1 MIRISHPLK
10 VTVVEGILQ
19 QALVL
24 QGWKYM
30 NDINQLDDHWHEECG
45 IAGIYGDEK
54 AAEKLYLSLY
64 ALQHR
69 GQESAGIASTDGCDI
84 ALHKGLGL
92 VWAVF
97 SDPAAMPKLTGHAA
111 IGHNRYSTRGTTNI
125 INAQPIV
132 IECKSGRIAV
142 GHNGTITNASQLRKG
157 MQESGSIFQTTSDS
171 EIVLHLIA
179 RSSQTDIVDA
189 IAEALKKLVG
199 AYCFVFLTPDKLIA
213 ARDPYG
219 FRPLSLGT
227 INGVYMVASE
237 TCAFDIVGAE
247 YIRSLEPGEIVV
259 IDNAGIR
266 CSRLPEAPRRSYCIF
281 EHIYFARPD
290 SLIFGEKVDKIR
302 RSLGKRLAQEAPA
315 DADIVIAV
323 PDSGNTA
330 ALGYA
335 RVSGLR
341 YEIGLIRN
349 HYVGRTFIAPHQDKR
364 NLDVKVKL
372 NPVTGV
378 LKDRRVVL
386 VDDSIVRGTTM
397 RQIVRMLRDKGA
409 REIHVRISS
418 PPIMNP
424 CYYGIDISRHSELIA
439 SEKTIEQ
446 IRCYLEADSLA
457 YLSIPGM
464 LSAVECSSHYCTACF
479 DGSYPTPIPE
489 EFDKFCF

>member
-1 MIRISHPLK
+1 MH
-10 VTVVEGILQ
+10 E
-19 QALVL
+19 
-24 QGWKYM
+24 M
-30 NDINQLDDHWHEECG
+30 NELDDHWHEECG
-45 IAGIYGDEK
+45 IVGIYGDTK
-54 AAEKLYLSLY
+54 AAEKVYLGLY

-69 GQESAGIASTDGCDI
+69 GQESAGIASTNGREI
-84 ALHKGLGL
+84 TQHKGLGL

-97 SDPAAMPKLTGHAA
+97 SDPSAMPKLAGHAA
-111 IGHNRYSTRGTTNI
+111 IGHNRYSTKGTTTI

-132 IECKSGRIAV
+132 IECKSGQIAV
-142 GHNGTITNASQLRKG
+142 AHNGTITNASQLRKG

-179 RSSQTDIVDA
+179 RSGRTNILDA
-189 IAEALKKLVG
+189 ITDAVQQLVG
-199 AYCFVFLTPDKLIA
+199 AYCFVFLAQDKLIA
-213 ARDPYG
+213 VRDPQG
-219 FRPLSLGT
+219 FRPLSLGKLDG
-227 INGVYMVASE
+227 IYMVASE
-237 TCAFDIVGAE
+237 TCAFDILGAE
-247 YIRSLEPGEIVV
+247 YIRSLEPGEVVV
-259 IDNAGIR
+259 IDKAGIE
-266 CSRLPEAPRRSYCIF
+266 STYLPASEKKSFCIF

-290 SLIFGEKVDKIR
+290 SLVFGEKVDKIR
-302 RSLGKRLAQEAPA
+302 RRLGKRLAEDQPA

-378 LKDRRVVL
+378 LDDRRVVL

-409 REIHVRISS
+409 KEIHVRISS
-418 PPIMNP
+418 PPIMHP
-424 CYYGIDISRHSELIA
+424 CYYGIDISKHSELIA
-439 SEKTIEQ
+439 NEKTVEE
-446 IRCYLEADSLA
+446 IRAYLEADTLG

-464 LSAVECSSHYCTACF
+464 LSAVDSGDNYCTACF
-479 DGSYPTPIPE
+479 NGDYPTPVPSD
-489 EFDKFCF
+489 FDKYRF